1 MIFILSLIVAI
12 SKNNAIG
19 KDNKLLFHIKEDLAF
34 FKKTTLNKTI
44 VMGRKTFES
53 LPGVLPSRKHI
64 VITRDENYSID
75 NENVEIEHDL
85 LSVLNKYKDS
95 EEEVIIIGGGE
106 IYKQALDSNLI
117 DKLYITKV
125 DKVVEDADA
134 FFPKVSNKDY
144 LIEEII
150 ELTDICSVH
159 ILKKIIDISS

>member
-159 ILKKIIDISS
+159 ILKK

>member
-1 MIFILSLIVAI
+1 MIFILSLIVAV

-34 FKKTTLNKTI
+34 FKKITLNKTI

-64 VITRDENYSID
+64 VITRDKNYSID

-85 LSVLNKYKDS
+85 LSVLNKYKNS
-95 EEEVIIIGGGE
+95 ENEVIVIGGGE
-106 IYKQALDSNLI
+106 IYKQALESNLI
-117 DKLYITKV
+117 DKLYITKI
-125 DKVVEDADA
+125 DKIVEDADA
-134 FFPKVSNKDY
+134 FFPKVSKNDY
-144 LIEEII
+144 STEEII

-159 ILKKIIDISS
+159 ILKKQ

>member
-1 MIFILSLIVAI
+1 MIFILSLIVAV

-64 VITRDENYSID
+64 VITRDKNYFID
-75 NENVEIEHDL
+75 NSNVEVEHDL
-85 LSVLNKYKDS
+85 LSVLNKYKGSDD
-95 EEEVIIIGGGE
+95 EVIVIGGGE

-134 FFPKVSNKDY
+134 FFPEVSKNDY

-159 ILKKIIDISS
+159 ILKKQ